1 MKKAAAEGT
10 LDLLTNPSMQ
20 YEGIVKLTMSLK
32 SKLGIE
38 STGMLV
44 AFLFYVVVG
53 IVFLVMLAMLGP
65 MPHTAV
71 IGILN
76 ILTGYGVFKRRKWTV
91 WFAAIMFV
99 VATTFSAYMLIY
111 LIGDYFT
118 AAGLLAYLVLAWVF
132 TGYVMTRR
140 DRFES

>member
-1 MKKAAAEGT
+1 
-10 LDLLTNPSMQ
+10 
-20 YEGIVKLTMSLK
+20 MSLK